1 MSEYIERE
9 AAIEA
14 INGIDWYK
22 LNDDGRLTKGG
33 TSHNKMSLPF
43 IAVKETL
50 KHLPAADVRPV
61 RHGRWT
67 HGEGDSRW
75 MCSVCKGIE
84 NTRLVS
90 KCSACGY
97 QTIDPRNYCPNCGA
111 DMREES

>member
-1 MSEYIERE
+1 MSDYISRE
-9 AAIEA
+9 AALR
-14 INGIDWYK
+14 DWPLCDEPGDAYQ
-22 LNDDGRLTKGG
+22 
-33 TSHNKMSLPF
+33 F
-43 IAVKETL
+43 IRNF
-50 KHLPAADVRPV
+50 PAADVRPV